1 MVRRGRRAR
10 EQGHGSRLLPK
21 LSLFFFRRP
30 RLSLLIWL
38 FIVVFGIL
46 SYTTLLKRE
55 GFPSVNIPF
64 TVVNSTYIVNDP
76 SRVDQEIAKPLSQAI
91 LKDPKVKRV
100 QTQSYGDFTMS
111 IVEYKSGTNSE
122 TATPELERRV
132 RNEVKLPEQAVV
144 KFESPK
150 FGFTDRGDDMVI
162 SFYSK
167 DTFKSTAEITVEARK
182 AEAFLKKQNL
192 SLVKDLSVI
201 NPFITGI
208 DPSSGQEV
216 TTQKLFDRYGERQG
230 NTNNFYPSV
239 TIGLTQKKGAD
250 IIELDKQ
257 VRAAVSKLN
266 TQPEFNGYTATVSAS
281 YAQDIE
287 EQISELQRA
296 LLEGLLA
303 ALVIGALVIALRA
316 SLITVISM
324 VTVITATLGA
334 LLLLGYSLNT
344 ITLFALI
351 LGLALIVDDTIIMVE
366 AIDAQRRRTKDSEQ
380 AVRKA
385 TSKISRAMLAATF
398 TAILSFAPLI
408 FVDGILGDFIRAIP
422 ITIIM
427 ALFISLLVALILI
440 PTFSR
445 FLLLGNKQMGEGNI
459 LEVAAGVEARISRF
473 LGKPLLWAR
482 NSRRRMWSSGIV
494 ALIIGLG
501 FIMAGGWLFSKV
513 TFNIFPPS
521 KDSNGLMVSVNFP
534 NGTDIEQA
542 EKLADKVDNVV
553 AATVGPQFKE
563 AAYYSTGNEQ
573 NARLRVILIPYNRRD
588 VTAPQLADN
597 LQKTLNLQVKEVQS
611 KVGQEDVGPPVEAFK
626 VQIRSSDREKAYAL
640 AKDLAAYLQKTSF
653 TRVSGEKAKVTS
665 TIIGNPEVINR
676 DNGQEFVEVSAEFDG
691 TDTSTLVTLA
701 QDAIKK
707 EFNAE
712 RLANYDLAKD
722 TLKFDIGQESENQD
736 SFKTLL
742 VAFPL
747 LLLAIYI
754 LLGIEFRSLLQ
765 PLLIFM
771 AIPFSIFGITL
782 GLYITDNPFSFF
794 AMLGFFA
801 LIGLS
806 IKNTI
811 LLTDY
816 ANQSRSAGMRPV
828 DAVYEALQERF
839 RPLIATSFTA
849 VIALIPLALTSPFW
863 EGLVVVLIFGLLS
876 STFLVI
882 TVFPYY
888 YLGGEYLRMKI
899 GFRAFLSWLIPNI
912 VLVMLVAKLA
922 GTKYLLPAF
931 VVFNAL
937 IIIGKFMKRRAR
949 P

>member
-1 MVRRGRRAR
+1 MVRRGRRVR
-10 EQGHGSRLLPK
+10 EQGHGSRLLPR

-38 FIVVFGIL
+38 IIVVFGIL

-76 SRVDQEIAKPLSQAI
+76 SKVDEEIAKPLSQAI

-100 QTQSYGDFTMS
+100 QTQSFGDFTMS

-122 TATPELERRV
+122 TATPELEKRV
-132 RNEVKLPEQAVV
+132 RNEVKFPEQAVV

-167 DTFKSTAEITVEARK
+167 DTSKSTAEITAEVRK
-182 AEAFLKKQNL
+182 AETFLKNQNL

-208 DPSSGQEV
+208 DPSTGLEV

-230 NTNNFYPSV
+230 DTSNFYPSV
-239 TIGLTQKKGAD
+239 TIGVTQKKGAD

-281 YAQDIE
+281 YAQDIKD
-287 EQISELQRA
+287 QISELQRA

-408 FVDGILGDFIRAIP
+408 FVGGILGDFIRAIP
-422 ITIIM
+422 ITIII

-445 FLLLGNKQMGEGNI
+445 YLLLEKKQMGEGNI
-459 LEVAAGVEARISRF
+459 LEVAAGIEARISRF
-473 LGKPLLWAR
+473 LGRPLLWAR
-482 NSRRRMWSSGIV
+482 NSRRRMWSAGIV
-494 ALIIGLG
+494 ALIVGLG

-534 NGTDIEQA
+534 NATNIEQA

-573 NARLRVILIPYNRRD
+573 NARQRVILIPYNKRD
-588 VTAPQLADN
+588 ITAPQLADK
-597 LQKTLNLQVKEVQS
+597 LQKALNLQVKEVQS
-611 KVGQEDVGPPVEAFK
+611 KVGQEDVGPPAAAFK
-626 VQIRSSDREKAYAL
+626 VQIRSGDREKAYVL

-653 TRVSGEKAKVTS
+653 TRVSGEKAKIIS

-712 RLANYDLAKD
+712 RLASYGLSKD

-742 VAFPL
+742 IAFPL

-782 GLYITDNPFSFF
+782 GLYITDNAFSFF

-912 VLVMLVAKLA
+912 VLLILVAKLA
-922 GTKYLLPAF
+922 GAKYLFLAF
-931 VVFNAL
+931 IVFNAL
-937 IIIGKFMKRRAR
+937 IIIGKFIKRRAR

>member
-1 MVRRGRRAR
+1 MVRRGRKVR
-10 EQGHGSRLLPK
+10 EQGHGSRLLPR

-38 FIVVFGIL
+38 TVVVFGIL
-46 SYTTLLKRE
+46 SYTTFLKRE

-76 SRVDQEIAKPLSQAI
+76 QKLDEEIAKPLSQAI

-100 QTQSYGDFTMS
+100 QTQSYGDFTMA

-122 TATPELERRV
+122 TATPELENRV
-132 RNEVKLPEQAVV
+132 RNEVKFPEQVV
-144 KFESPK
+144 IKFESPK

-167 DTFKSTAEITVEARK
+167 DTSKSTAEITAEARK

-192 SLVKDLSVI
+192 SLVKDLSLI
-201 NPFITGI
+201 DPFITGV
-208 DPSSGQEV
+208 DPATGQEV
-216 TTQKLFDRYGERQG
+216 TSQKLFDRYGQRQG

-257 VRAAVSKLN
+257 VREAVSKLN
-266 TQPEFNGYTATVSAS
+266 SQPQFQGYVSTVSAS
-281 YAQDIE
+281 YAQDIKD
-287 EQISELQRA
+287 QISELQRA

-385 TSKISRAMLAATF
+385 TGKISRAMLAATF

-408 FVDGILGDFIRAIP
+408 FVGGILGDFIRAIP

-445 FLLLGNKQMGEGNI
+445 FLLLGKKQMGEGNI
-459 LEVAAGVEARISRF
+459 LEVAAGIEARISRF
-473 LGKPLLWAR
+473 LGRPLLWAR
-482 NSRRRMWSSGIV
+482 NSRKRMWSAGTV

-521 KDSNGLMVSVNFP
+521 KDSNGLMISVNFQ
-534 NGTDIEQA
+534 NGTAMEQA
-542 EKLADKVDNVV
+542 EKLADKVDSVV

-573 NARLRVILIPYNRRD
+573 NARLRVILIPYNKRD
-588 VTAPQLADN
+588 ITAPQLADN
-597 LQKTLNLQVKEVQS
+597 LQKALNSQVKEVQS
-611 KVGQEDVGPPVEAFK
+611 KVGQEDVGPPAAAFK
-626 VQIRSSDREKAYAL
+626 VQIRSGDREKAYAL
-640 AKDLAAYLQKTSF
+640 AKDLAAYLEKTSF
-653 TRVSGEKAKVTS
+653 TRVSGEKAKITS
-665 TIIGNPEVINR
+665 TIIGNPQVINR
-676 DNGQEFVEVSAEFDG
+676 DNGQQFVEVSAEFDG

-707 EFNAE
+707 EFNTE
-712 RLANYDLAKD
+712 RLASYGLAKD

-742 VAFPL
+742 IAFPL

-782 GLYITDNPFSFF
+782 GLYITDNAFSFF

-899 GFRAFLSWLIPNI
+899 GFRTFISWLIPNI
-912 VLVMLVAKLA
+912 AVLMLVAKLA
-922 GTKYLLPAF
+922 GAKYLFPAF
-931 VVFNAL
+931 IFFNSL
-937 IIIGKFMKRRAR
+937 IIIGKFIKRRIKR
-949 P
+949 